1 MVWLGPTSSKG
12 VWGSLVTASELCVLE
27 YPLWFLVVN
36 TTEKY
41 CEPLGQSC
49 GSEHLSVLN
58 GNFRSHSSVMAP
70 DGASSSL
77 QPSTSEQLLYRNG
90 LGLRG

>member
-58 GNFRSHSSVMAP
+58 GNFRSHI
-70 DGASSSL
+70 L
-77 QPSTSEQLLYRNG
+77 QSWPQMEPPPLSNRPPLNSCCIG
-90 LGLRG
+90 MV